1 MNECAIAEGFGL
13 DDEPA
18 ESVGLYSSSTSDSL
32 NADVDVFGEEPDDAV
47 AEVEACE
54 LHPLVVHALPTPMNA
69 RLQKKVKSLQQ

>member
-47 AEVEACE
+47 VEVEACE
-54 LHPLVVHALPTPMNA
+54 LHP
-69 RLQKKVKSLQQ
+69 